1 MSAGTFTLPGAGLAP
16 QLPAQPRPH
25 PRASIRRHLLVTGAL
40 SLALVPGVGGWA
52 ALTSFA
58 GAVIAPGQLVV
69 ESEVKKVQHPTGGV
83 VGALLVKDGDRVRAG
98 DVLVRLD
105 ETQTRANLDITRKA
119 LDELA
124 ARRARDE
131 AERDGAATVAFPR
144 ELLAQ
149 RTANPEIEPLIEGE
163 SRLFAARLASRE
175 GQRAQLTERAAQLG
189 QEVTGLTEQ
198 AAAKAREIALIGTE
212 LGGVRT
218 LYAKNLV
225 PITRVTALER
235 DAARLEGERGQLVA
249 STASARGK
257 IAETKLQ
264 ILQVDAEMR
273 AEVGKDLAEIRGKWS
288 ELVEKRVAAEDQL
301 KRVELRAPQ
310 NGVVHQ
316 MSVHTVGGLVVPSE
330 PAMLIVPDADRL
342 TVEIRVQPQDI
353 DSVRLGQRAVLRFSA
368 FNART
373 TPEVDGTVTRVSA
386 DVTADQKTGQSYY
399 TARVGFSG
407 AELARLGELRLVP
420 GMPVEA
426 HLQIGERTVLS
437 YLVKP
442 LSDQIAKAWRER

>member
-1 MSAGTFTLPGAGLAP
+1 MSAGSLTLPGAGLAP
-16 QLPAQPRPH
+16 QMPAQPRPH
-25 PRASIRRHLLVTGAL
+25 PRASIRRHLLVTGL
-40 SLALVPGVGGWA
+40 LTLALVPGVGGWA

-83 VGALLVKDGDRVRAG
+83 VGALLVKNGDHVRAG

-105 ETQTRANLDITRKA
+105 ETQTRANLDITLKA
-119 LDELA
+119 LDELS

-131 AERDGAATVAFPR
+131 AERDGAASVAFPR
-144 ELLAQ
+144 ELVAWQASDPGIAAL
-149 RTANPEIEPLIEGE
+149 LDGE
-163 SRLFAARLASRE
+163 SHLFSARRASRD
-175 GQRAQLTERAAQLG
+175 GQRAQLTERAAQLE
-189 QEVTGLTEQ
+189 QEITGLTEQ
-198 AAAKAREIALIGTE
+198 VGAKVREIALIGTE
-212 LGGVRT
+212 LGGVRA

-310 NGVVHQ
+310 DGVVHQ

-342 TVEIRVQPQDI
+342 TVEVRVQPQDI

-373 TPEVDGTVTRVSA
+373 TPEVDGMVTRVSA

-399 TARVGFSG
+399 TARVGLSG
-407 AELARLGELRLVP
+407 SELARLGEVRLVP